1 MKKIV
6 VIGPES
12 TGKSTLCTDLS
23 AYFQTTTLPEYARV
37 YLESNGAEYTYQ
49 DVLNMIHGQL
59 KSERIFVEENEESP
73 FIILDTNYLT
83 FKVWIQEKYKRE
95 EPLIEELLK
104 VDDYTHYLLC
114 DVDIPWKHDS
124 LREHP
129 NVQDRQRLLSA
140 YKSILMVN
148 NLPFSVVKGTR
159 QERLEIA
166 KKILN
171 KLKS

>member
-1 MKKIV
+1 M

-23 AYFQTTTLPEYARV
+23 AYFQTATLPEYARV

-59 KSERIFVEENEESP
+59 ESERTFVEENEGSP

-104 VDDYTHYLLC
+104 VEDYTHYLLC
-114 DVDIPWKHDS
+114 DVGIPWKHDP

-129 NVQDRQRLLSA
+129 NAQDRQRLFGA

-148 NLPFSVVKGTR
+148 NLPFSIVKGTR

-166 KKILN
+166 KNILN

>member
-1 MKKIV
+1 VKKIV

-12 TGKSTLCTDLS
+12 TGKSTLCMDLS
-23 AYFQTTTLPEYARV
+23 SCFQITSLPEYARV
-37 YLESNGAEYTYQ
+37 YLECNGAEYTYQ

-59 KSERIFVEENEESP
+59 ESERNCIEENGADP

-83 FKVWIQEKYKRE
+83 YKVWIQEKYKRE

-104 VDDYTHYLLC
+104 VDDNTHYLLC
-114 DVDIPWKHDS
+114 DVDIPWKYDP

-129 NVQDRQRLLSA
+129 NAKDRQRLFSA

-148 NLPFSVVKGTR
+148 NLPFSIVKGNR

-166 KKILN
+166 KNILN
-171 KLKS
+171 KLND

>member
-12 TGKSTLCTDLS
+12 TGKSTLCLDLS
-23 AYFQTTTLPEYARV
+23 SCFQITSVPEYARV

-49 DVLNMIHGQL
+49 DVLNMIYGQL
-59 KSERIFVEENEESP
+59 KSERIFIEENGGNP
-73 FIILDTNYLT
+73 FIILDTNYIT
-83 FKVWIQEKYKRE
+83 YKVWIQEKYKRE

-104 VDDYTHYLLC
+104 IDDYTHYLLC
-114 DVDIPWKHDS
+114 DVDIPWKHDP

-129 NVQDRQRLLSA
+129 NTQDRQRLFSA

-148 NLPFSVVKGTR
+148 DLPFSVVKGNR

-166 KKILN
+166 KNIVN
-171 KLKS
+171 KLNS

>member
-1 MKKIV
+1 M

-12 TGKSTLCTDLS
+12 TGKSTLCADLS
-23 AYFQTTTLPEYARV
+23 AYFQTATLPEYARV
-37 YLESNGAEYTYQ
+37 YLESNGAGYTYQ
-49 DVLNMIHGQL
+49 DVLNMIRGQL
-59 KSERIFVEENEESP
+59 ESERNFVEENEGSP

-114 DVDIPWKHDS
+114 DVDIPWKHDA

-129 NVQDRQRLLSA
+129 NPQDRRRLLSA
-140 YKSILMVN
+140 YWSILEIN
-148 NLPFSVVKGTR
+148 KLPFSVLKGTR
-159 QERLEIA
+159 QQRLEIA
-166 KKILN
+166 KNIVNKI
-171 KLKS
+171 KS

>member
-1 MKKIV
+1 M

-12 TGKSTLCTDLS
+12 TGKSTLCLDLS
-23 AYFQTTTLPEYARV
+23 TSFQITSVPEYSRV

-49 DVLNMIHGQL
+49 DVLNMIYGQL
-59 KSERIFVEENEESP
+59 ESERTFVEENEGSP

-104 VDDYTHYLLC
+104 IDDYTHYLLC
-114 DVDIPWKHDS
+114 DVDIPWMHDS

-129 NVQDRQRLLSA
+129 NAQDRKRLFGA

-148 NLPFSVVKGTR
+148 DLPFSVVKGNR

-166 KKILN
+166 KNIVN
-171 KLKS
+171 KLTS

>member
-1 MKKIV
+1 M

-12 TGKSTLCTDLS
+12 TGKSTLCMDLS
-23 AYFQTTTLPEYARV
+23 SCFQITSVPEYARI
-37 YLESNGAEYTYQ
+37 YLESNGGEYTYQ

-59 KSERIFVEENEESP
+59 EYERNFIEKNGRNS

-83 FKVWIQEKYKRE
+83 YKVWIQEKYKRE

-104 VDDYTHYLLC
+104 TDDYTHYLLC
-114 DVDIPWKHDS
+114 DVDIPWKHDP

-129 NVQDRQRLLSA
+129 DAYDRQRLFRA
-140 YKSILMVN
+140 YKSILILN
-148 NLPFSVVKGTR
+148 DLPFSVLKGSR
-159 QERLEIA
+159 EERLAIA
-166 KKILN
+166 KNIVS

>member
-1 MKKIV
+1 M

-23 AYFQTTTLPEYARV
+23 AYFQTATLPEYARV

-59 KSERIFVEENEESP
+59 ESERTFVEENEGSP

-114 DVDIPWKHDS
+114 DVDIPWKHDP

-129 NVQDRQRLLSA
+129 NPQDRQRLLST

-148 NLPFSVVKGTR
+148 NLPFSVLKGSR

-166 KKILN
+166 KNIMS
-171 KLKS
+171 KLKR

>member
-12 TGKSTLCTDLS
+12 TGKSTLCLDLS
-23 AYFQTTTLPEYARV
+23 TSFQITSVPEYSRV

-49 DVLNMIHGQL
+49 DVLNMIYGQL
-59 KSERIFVEENEESP
+59 ESERSFIEKNGQNP

-83 FKVWIQEKYKRE
+83 YKVWIKEKYKRE

-114 DVDIPWKHDS
+114 DVDIPWKYDP

-129 NVQDRQRLLSA
+129 NAKDRQRLFSA
-140 YKSILMVN
+140 YKSVLMVN
-148 NLPFSVVKGTR
+148 DLPFSIVKGSR

-166 KKILN
+166 KNILN
-171 KLKS
+171 KLKT